1 MATLRSNLIR
11 LASTLPKG
19 DTTRREILSVL
30 HGHRRKE
37 AGESLFRDVVD
48 MRGLYKLHTE
58 MDKAGDE
65 QSANLLQDIMDYFR
79 KRLDLTDNEDAALNR
94 LKNGI
99 HSVNSWD
106 AALHRNNIF
115 KIANLL
121 GMKLPSS
128 MF

>member
-48 MRGLYKLHTE
+48 MRGLYKLVGMMEKTG
-58 MDKAGDE
+58 DK
-65 QSANLLQDIMDYFR
+65 QSADLLRDVMDYFY

-99 HSVNSWD
+99 HSINSWEPD
-106 AALHRNNIF
+106 LHRNNIF

>member
-1 MATLRSNLIR
+1 
-11 LASTLPKG
+11 
-19 DTTRREILSVL
+19 
-30 HGHRRKE
+30 
-37 AGESLFRDVVD
+37 

-58 MDKAGDE
+58 MEKTGDK
-65 QSANLLQDIMDYFR
+65 QSADLLRDVMDYFY

-94 LKNGI
+94 LKGGI
-99 HSVNSWD
+99 HSINSWEPD
-106 AALHRNNIF
+106 LHRNNIF